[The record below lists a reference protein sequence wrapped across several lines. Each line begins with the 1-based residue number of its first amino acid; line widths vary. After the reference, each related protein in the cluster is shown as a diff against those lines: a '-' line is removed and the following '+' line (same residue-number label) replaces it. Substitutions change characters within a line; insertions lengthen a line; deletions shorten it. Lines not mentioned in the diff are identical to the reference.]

1 MQRRDVL
8 VATWAGGGNLPPL
21 LSVAQLLA
29 GRGCAVRVLTSRA
42 TQKAAEAGGLHVVPY
57 TRSPQPDMTVAFE
70 SQAAEFMAVM
80 AGPEIASE
88 VRENLNQLEPQ
99 LLVADCMLPAAL
111 AAGRATGTPTASVVH
126 FLYGAARAQIANG
139 SGWTTDF
146 RQLNLTR
153 TALGLQALAH
163 PIEAWEEPDLVL
175 VTAPRW
181 FDLPADFAPHVLH
194 AGPVGIRRQ
203 RASPMGQ
210 PLTGRSRRPRVLI
223 TFSTTVITHAGLGTT
238 LRAIAHGVPQLMLPL
253 GRDQHL
259 NATRVT
265 DLGAGIMLA
274 AKSPP
279 AKIAAALLRILDD
292 SRC

>member
-126 FLYGAARAQIANG
+126 FLYGAARADRQRVGMDHRLPTAQPHPNRP
-139 SGWTTDF
+139 WT
-146 RQLNLTR
+146 
-153 TALGLQALAH
+153 
-163 PIEAWEEPDLVL
+163 
-175 VTAPRW
+175 
-181 FDLPADFAPHVLH
+181 
-194 AGPVGIRRQ
+194 AGPRSSNRGVGG
-203 RASPMGQ
+203 A
-210 PLTGRSRRPRVLI
+210 RPGACDR
-223 TFSTTVITHAGLGTT
+223 TTVV
-238 LRAIAHGVPQLMLPL
+238 R
-253 GRDQHL
+253 
-259 NATRVT
+259 
-265 DLGAGIMLA
+265 
-274 AKSPP
+274 PP
-279 AKIAAALLRILDD
+279 
-292 SRC
+292 C